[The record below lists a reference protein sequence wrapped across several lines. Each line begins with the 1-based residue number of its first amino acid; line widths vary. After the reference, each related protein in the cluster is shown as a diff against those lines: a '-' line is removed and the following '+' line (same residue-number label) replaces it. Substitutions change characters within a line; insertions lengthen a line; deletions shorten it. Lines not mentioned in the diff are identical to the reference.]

1 MKKFIDSIGK
11 LSSARFKSKKTQWKP
26 SHIFEKRNDYV
37 DKFKSWKDQGIDNV
51 NTLKRRSVE
60 VQESAT
66 NIRQEITKRA
76 GTTLETGKKAL
87 VDNTSEP
94 LKHLKLG
101 ENIVKN
107 SVKETVT
114 YAESSVKD
122 TMRQA
127 KRFILTAIFVGC
139 FAYGV
144 GKEVPKLIH
153 KEYKEWKKSPD
164 TKVVGDGEGIL
175 GKLVKEK

>member
-1 MKKFIDSIGK
+1 M
-11 LSSARFKSKKTQWKP
+11 
-26 SHIFEKRNDYV
+26 
-37 DKFKSWKDQGIDNV
+37 
-51 NTLKRRSVE
+51 
-60 VQESAT
+60 
-66 NIRQEITKRA
+66 
-76 GTTLETGKKAL
+76 
-87 VDNTSEP
+87 
-94 LKHLKLG
+94 
-101 ENIVKN
+101 KN

-144 GKEVPKLIH
+144 ESEVPKLIH
-153 KEYKEWKKSPD
+153 KEYKEWKKGPD

-175 GKLVKEK
+175 GKLVKKK

>member
-11 LSSARFKSKKTQWKP
+11 LASTRFNSKKPQWKP
-26 SHIFEKRNDYV
+26 SHVFEKRSDYV
-37 DKFKSWKDQGIDNV
+37 DKFKSWKEQGIDNV

-76 GTTLETGKKAL
+76 GTTLETGKKAI
-87 VDNTSEP
+87 VDNTSGP
-94 LKHLKLG
+94 LKHLKYG
-101 ENIVKN
+101 ENLVKN

-122 TMRQA
+122 TVRQA
-127 KRFILTAIFVGC
+127 KRFLLTAIFIGC

-144 GKEVPKLIH
+144 GKEVPKLML
-153 KEYKEWKKSPD
+153 KEYKEWKKGPD